1 MSESFYGI
9 KPCEMPKRVLMHYQ
23 SIEFDE
29 LPAETQNSI
38 AAMIEVFRNLHLKG
52 EWGWNK
58 CSTPTCRGIRYG
70 GQFLNRMRSVGS
82 DFRDLHLPHRHVWTG
97 LELREAGFKLTH

>member
-52 EWGWNK
+52 EWGWSITFHPHSPK
-58 CSTPTCRGIRYG
+58 
-70 GQFLNRMRSVGS
+70 GS
-82 DFRDLHLPHRHVWTG
+82 GVADSSWT
-97 LELREAGFKLTH
+97 R